1 MEATKCGLGG
11 VEIFAEK
18 IYCLG
23 GRLDYLKESC
33 RVGSAWAVEL
43 MFKVKEISVLGAA

>member
-11 VEIFAEK
+11 VEIFTEK

-23 GRLDYLKESC
+23 SRLDYLKESC
-33 RVGSAWAVEL
+33 RVGGAWAVQ
-43 MFKVKEISVLGAA
+43 FKVEEISVLGGAVL